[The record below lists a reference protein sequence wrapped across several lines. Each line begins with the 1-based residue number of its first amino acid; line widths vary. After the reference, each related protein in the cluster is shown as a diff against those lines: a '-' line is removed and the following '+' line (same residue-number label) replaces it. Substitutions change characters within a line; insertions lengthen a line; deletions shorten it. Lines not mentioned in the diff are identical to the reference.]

1 MAERVCIRCGANCMS
16 VRTCECGGRAFKSL
30 NPDILLEKNEGHGT
44 VVKPVIH
51 KTLMCD
57 RHKQYLVL
65 SKQKGDYNVYRCT
78 HRHPHNHNEPH
89 WKQKRSRNCETEIRV
104 YGDEL

>member
-1 MAERVCIRCGANCMS
+1 MAEKICIHCGANCMRS
-16 VRTCECGGRAFKSL
+16 NLCQCGRRAFKEL
-30 NPDILLEKNEGHGT
+30 DPDITLNKGSGT
-44 VVKPVIH
+44 VIKPVVH

-65 SKQKGDYNVYRCT
+65 SKQKVGYNVYRCT

-89 WKQKRSRNCETEIRV
+89 WKQKHNRNCETEIRV

>member
-1 MAERVCIRCGANCMS
+1 MAEKTCIHCGANCMRS
-16 VRTCECGGRAFKSL
+16 NLCQCGSQAFKEL
-30 NPDILLEKNEGHGT
+30 DPDKKGSGT
-44 VVKPVIH
+44 VIKPVVH

-65 SKQKGDYNVYRCT
+65 SMQRVGYNVYRC
-78 HRHPHNHNEPH
+78 NHG
-89 WKQKRSRNCETEIRV
+89 SRPGASNCYNSIRV